1 MAVATGIDEAL
12 HRSSADVAS
21 LVDEA
26 VAGLERR
33 IVPTLHAL
41 PENVPLVVLAD
52 HGFRESR
59 SWGRG
64 PGSRYGHGG
73 LSLEE
78 SVIPVATFGSA
89 DPGDLERP
97 AGHAKAVTVATI
109 V

>member
-1 MAVATGIDEAL
+1 MWTDPRPSRGAPP
-12 HRSSADVAS
+12 SASPSARRRTC
-21 LVDEA
+21 LVDET

-41 PENVPLVVLAD
+41 PDRVPLVVLAD
-52 HGFRESR
+52 RGFRENR

-78 SVIPVATFGSA
+78 SVVPVATFGIA
-89 DPGDLERP
+89 GEPGP
-97 AGHAKAVTVATI
+97 AAI
-109 V
+109 DR

>member
-1 MAVATGIDEAL
+1 VAVATGVDEAL
-12 HRSSADVAS
+12 HRSSGDLAS
-21 LVDEA
+21 LVDET

-41 PENVPLVVLAD
+41 PDGVPLVVLAD
-52 HGFRESR
+52 HGFRENP

-78 SVIPVATFGSA
+78 SVIPVATFGGVPW
-89 DPGDLERP
+89 PG
-97 AGHAKAVTVATI
+97 
-109 V
+109 